1 MFVLL
6 LCTNTA
12 AVKEPKIIEKR
23 AIFILLKRSLVE
35 EGTVGWEPERV

>member
-23 AIFILLKRSLVE
+23 AIVE
-35 EGTVGWEPERV
+35 KVLSA

>member
-23 AIFILLKRSLVE
+23 AIFILLKRSFHL
-35 EGTVGWEPERV
+35 GGGRDSGVGA